1 MLKQLIWNVE
11 FNNLDFL
18 PASREASSISNT
30 PAHGEFNYLL
40 FMCGTC
46 WQDLVSSANMI
57 GNLLP
62 PEITFYV
69 PSDHYHE
76 TW

>member
-30 PAHGEFNYLL
+30 PARGEFNYLL

-46 WQDLVSSANMI
+46 
-57 GNLLP
+57 
-62 PEITFYV
+62 
-69 PSDHYHE
+69 
-76 TW
+76 